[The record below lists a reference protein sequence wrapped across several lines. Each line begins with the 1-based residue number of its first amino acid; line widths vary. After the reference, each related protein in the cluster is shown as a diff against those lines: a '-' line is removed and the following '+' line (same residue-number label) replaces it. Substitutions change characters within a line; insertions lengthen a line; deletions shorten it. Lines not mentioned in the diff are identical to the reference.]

1 MRFPRRPL
9 ATGLRAHPANRDPN
23 EPTDRHDETSGA
35 RRRTRR
41 WRVRTAVGVTAI
53 AMLAT
58 AGPALAA
65 GDPTSAA
72 PATTGHV
79 YWSTID
85 FSGLPGTIGRANL
98 NGTMADQ
105 NFIPGATQPFA
116 SPEVA
121 VDAAHIYW
129 TDERAGTIARANL
142 DGTGLDQSF
151 ITGVSDTGGG
161 TVTVPKDGGPG
172 TSNFPALRVAVDAAH
187 VYWTNSATGT
197 IGRANL
203 DGTHVNRK
211 FITGVGSPLGVAVDA
226 AHVYWADSATG
237 TIGRANLDGT
247 HVNRKFITGVGSP
260 LGVAVDA
267 AHVYWA
273 DSATGTI
280 GRANLDGSGVNP
292 TGGVAVDAAHVY
304 WANAQTIGRA
314 NLDGTAMNLNFITA
328 GAPDGV
334 AVDAGH
340 VYWANDLAFSAQPGS
355 QSWSIGRADLDG
367 RALNLSFITGATQ
380 PLGVAVDHTTT
391 P

>member
-1 MRFPRRPL
+1 MLLPTRL
-9 ATGLRAHPANRDPN
+9 LGAGLRSHPANQDPN
-23 EPTDRHDETSGA
+23 RPTDHQDQTSA
-35 RRRTRR
+35 QHPTRR
-41 WRVRTAVGVTAI
+41 WWARTALAATAI
-53 AMLAT
+53 AMAVLAT
-58 AGPALAA
+58 AAPALAA
-65 GDPTSAA
+65 GGPTSAA

-85 FSGLPGTIGRANL
+85 FSGLAGTIGRANL
-98 NGTMADQ
+98 DGTMANQ
-105 NFIPGATQPFA
+105 NFIPGAAQPFA

-142 DGTGLDQSF
+142 DGTGVDQSF

-172 TSNFPALRVAVDAAH
+172 TSNFPALRVTVDAAH

-211 FITGVGSPLGVAVDA
+211 FITRVGSPLGVAVDA
-226 AHVYWADSATG
+226 AHVYWADNATG
-237 TIGRANLDGT
+237 TIGSANLDGT
-247 HVNRKFITGVGSP
+247 GVDQNFIGG
-260 LGVAVDA
+260 L
-267 AHVYWA
+267 
-273 DSATGTI
+273 
-280 GRANLDGSGVNP
+280 GSGVNP

-304 WANAQTIGRA
+304 WANGQTIGRA
-314 NLDGTAMNLNFITA
+314 NLDGTAMDLSFIPFA
-328 GAPDGV
+328 GSPDGL

-340 VYWANDLAFSAQPGS
+340 VYWADLLALSTRQGS
-355 QSWSIGRADLDG
+355 RFWAIARADIDG
-367 RALNLSFITGATQ
+367 SRVNLTFITGGTQ

>member
-1 MRFPRRPL
+1 MRFPRPPL
-9 ATGLRAHPANRDPN
+9 AAGLRAHPAYQDPN
-23 EPTDRHDETSGA
+23 PPTDRHDETSGA

-41 WRVRTAVGVTAI
+41 WRVRTAVGATAI

-58 AGPALAA
+58 AGPAVAA

-72 PATTGHV
+72 PATTAHI
-79 YWSTID
+79 YWSTVD
-85 FSGLPGTIGRANL
+85 FNGLAGTVGRANL
-98 NGTMADQ
+98 NGTMANQ

-142 DGTGLDQSF
+142 DGTGVDQSF
-151 ITGVSDTGGG
+151 ITGVSDTGSG

-172 TSNFPALRVAVDAAH
+172 TTNFPALRVAVDAAH

-211 FITGVGSPLGVAVDA
+211 FITRVGSPLGLAVDA
-226 AHVYWADSATG
+226 AHVYWADNLAQ
-237 TIGRANLDGT
+237 TIGRANLDGSG
-247 HVNRKFITGVGSP
+247 VNQSFFGG
-260 LGVAVDA
+260 L
-267 AHVYWA
+267 
-273 DSATGTI
+273 
-280 GRANLDGSGVNP
+280 GSGVNP

-314 NLDGTAMNLNFITA
+314 NLDGTAMDLNFIPFA
-328 GAPDGV
+328 GAPAGV

-340 VYWANDLAFSAQPGS
+340 VYWANQLAFSTQTGS
-355 QSWSIGRADLDG
+355 RFWAIGRADLNG
-367 RALNLSFITGATQ
+367 RAVNLTFITGATQ
-380 PLGVAVDHTTT
+380 PLGVAIDHTTT

>member
-203 DGTHVNRK
+203 DGSGVNQN
-211 FITGVGSPLGVAVDA
+211 FIGGL
-226 AHVYWADSATG
+226 
-237 TIGRANLDGT
+237 
-247 HVNRKFITGVGSP
+247 
-260 LGVAVDA
+260 
-267 AHVYWA
+267 
-273 DSATGTI
+273 
-280 GRANLDGSGVNP
+280 GSGVNP

-340 VYWANDLAFSAQPGS
+340 VYWANDLGFAAQPGS

-367 RALNLSFITGATQ
+367 RAVNLSFITGATQ